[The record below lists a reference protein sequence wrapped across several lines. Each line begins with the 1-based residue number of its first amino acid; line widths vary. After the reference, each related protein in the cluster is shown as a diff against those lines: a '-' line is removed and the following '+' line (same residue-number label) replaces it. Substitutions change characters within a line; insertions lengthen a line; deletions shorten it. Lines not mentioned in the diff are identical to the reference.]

1 MRGVRNPREEL
12 EQTDRSR
19 QIHAHTQASPK
30 PEEQESRPR
39 PQHRHGH
46 GRRAAVATIPS
57 RISPEVGSQGTR
69 NVARTFALPSVRAS
83 AQPRKA
89 VAPSFVVSDLAAVQR
104 DFPGWRIGFSGGANA
119 TVRIRVHRWV
129 RAGSP
134 GFLPQATT
142 LEARNAT

>member
-1 MRGVRNPREEL
+1 MALCVKEL
-12 EQTDRSR
+12 TGGLKLGASTARALSVRSR
-19 QIHAHTQASPK
+19 SLAL
-30 PEEQESRPR
+30 ESGAGAVPR
-39 PQHRHGH
+39 HRH

-89 VAPSFVVSDLAAVQR
+89 VAPSFVVSNLAVMQR
-104 DFPGWRIGFSGGANA
+104 DFAGRRIGFSGGANA

>member
-1 MRGVRNPREEL
+1 MRGVRNPREEGMGADGPR
-12 EQTDRSR
+12 T
-19 QIHAHTQASPK
+19 HAGQSQAGGAGVAPT
-30 PEEQESRPR
+30 PTA
-39 PQHRHGH
+39 RHGH

-104 DFPGWRIGFSGGANA
+104 DFAGRRIGFSGGANA